1 MPISLKESIAQKADT
16 PDTEAVLMGRAQ
28 LLAREDRDLIQAV
41 IVDGQPASRLARL
54 MDISAS
60 QLRKRIHRLCHRL
73 ASREFLSAARSL
85 RFLPEEERR
94 LARQYF
100 CEGLSQRDLAAVT
113 GESLHTIR
121 RRLDRVRAKIAALT
135 SLQQHRRDQR

>member
-1 MPISLKESIAQKADT
+1 MPITLKESIAQKVDT
-16 PDTEAVLMGRAQ
+16 PDSEAVLMGRAE
-28 LLAREDRDLIQAV
+28 LLAREDRDILQAV

-60 QLRKRIHRLCHRL
+60 QLRKRVHRLCRRL
-73 ASREFLSAARSL
+73 ASPEFLTVARSL
-85 RFLPEEERR
+85 RFLPHNERL

-100 CEGLSQRDLAAVT
+100 CEGLSQRDLAAAT

-135 SLQQHRRDQR
+135 SIQQGHRARR